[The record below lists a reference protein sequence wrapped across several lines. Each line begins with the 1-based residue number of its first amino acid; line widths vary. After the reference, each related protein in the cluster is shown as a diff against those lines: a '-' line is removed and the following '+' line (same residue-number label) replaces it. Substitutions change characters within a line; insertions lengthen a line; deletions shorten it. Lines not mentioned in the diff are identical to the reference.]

1 MDEQGQNPARAAGT
15 RIGHTSR
22 GFDRLVNFSDAV
34 VAIAITLLVL
44 PLTEVAS
51 QVGGGES
58 VPKLLQD
65 NQSSIVAFLVSFVLV
80 ANYWLVHHRMF
91 EFIDDYDGPL
101 AWLNMLWLLLII
113 LLPFSTE
120 LISDGFVGEA
130 ALIYS
135 GNLALLSL
143 VLGILGWHVTR
154 HPELQAPDFQP
165 ARMRLAKS
173 ILYFVVFLLI
183 GVAAQFMGSNAAWLF
198 FLLFPINLV
207 LDRLGWDD

>member
-1 MDEQGQNPARAAGT
+1 MDEQGSLAHTA
-15 RIGHTSR
+15 GHTSR

-44 PLTEVAS
+44 PLTEVA
-51 QVGGGES
+51 GHAEGES
-58 VPKLLQD
+58 VPTLLRE
-65 NQSSIVAFLVSFVLV
+65 NQPTIMAFLVSFVLV

-91 EFIDDYDGPL
+91 EYIDDYDGVL

-120 LISDGFVGEA
+120 LMSNGFLGVA

-173 ILYFVVFLLI
+173 VLYFVVFLAI
-183 GVAAQFMGSNAAWLF
+183 GIAAQFMGSNAAWLF
-198 FLLFPINLV
+198 LLLFPMNLV
-207 LDRLGWDD
+207 LDRLGWDH